1 MLVEQHRL
9 HRFLELRPVYDHMVA
24 HLNSNGGKSD
34 SGKKTPRSKLF
45 TLEDVMPAML
55 IPPELRGVQFTREEA
70 QAIVA
75 AFPHLRGAG
84 WVLNALVNRVISAEK
99 LEALANT

>member
-1 MLVEQHRL
+1 MFVEQHRL
-9 HRFLELRPVYDHMVA
+9 HRFLELRPVYDHIVA

-45 TLEDVMPAML
+45 ALGDVMPAVL
-55 IPPELRGVQFTREEA
+55 IPPELQGVTFTREEA
-70 QAIVA
+70 RAIVA

-84 WVLNALVNRVISAEK
+84 WVINAVVNRLISAEK
-99 LEALANT
+99 LEALANA